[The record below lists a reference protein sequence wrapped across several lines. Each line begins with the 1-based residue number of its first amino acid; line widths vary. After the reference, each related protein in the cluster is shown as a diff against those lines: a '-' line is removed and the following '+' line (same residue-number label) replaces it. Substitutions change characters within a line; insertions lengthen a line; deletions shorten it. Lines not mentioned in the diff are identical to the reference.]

1 MVTHTPYENESGMS
15 NVPPETLRA
24 LRTFLWTHGITT
36 TIAGLSEILHDF
48 GPNWHDTA
56 NQIGSVI
63 GAAPTTSIEERQ
75 RLLGNGRIRIGYSEQ
90 IGSKINIIKAVRTA
104 LDIGLKEA
112 KDYTEEAALHGVIG
126 DLGVLDALNTEMKA
140 RGLPER
146 FTMD

>member
-75 RLLGNGRIRIGYSEQ
+75 RLLGNGRIRIGYPEQ

>member
-36 TIAGLSEILHDF
+36 TIAGLSEIIHDF
-48 GPNWHDTA
+48 GPHWHATA

-63 GAAPTTSIEERQ
+63 GAAPTTSTEDQ
-75 RLLGNGRIRIGYSEQ
+75 AKLLGNGKIRIGYSDH

-104 LDIGLKEA
+104 LVMGLKEA
-112 KDYTEEAALHGVIG
+112 KDYTEGAASTGVLG
-126 DLGVLDALNTEMKA
+126 DLSVLDALNTEMKA